1 MNINENTRWFCAD
14 LEANGLLEKEGD
26 KEAATRIW
34 CLSFC
39 DVKDKIIK
47 SVTDIKII
55 KKFFEQENAAVIM
68 HYGVMYDIPL
78 IEKLLNFKVKIQIID
93 TLPLSQ
99 TLFPQRADHNLENWG
114 NTLGIVKLPIIEWND
129 EKLLPQYVLR
139 CESDIKIQVG
149 LWEQII
155 WMLDNLYTTEEDK
168 WKYVFYTT
176 WMFQCVRK
184 QQELGLKLDI
194 PLVKETLIELED
206 LKLSKIELLSNVMP
220 KVPIKSK
227 KSYPKV
233 FKKANGELSENG
245 KKWVELIKENNL
257 PEGHISD
264 IEVITGYKTPNPNS
278 HDQLKDWLYT
288 MGWIP
293 ANIKHVRD
301 KKKNEVRKIPQLKSK
316 IDDGELCESVIKL
329 IEKQPELE
337 ELNGYFKISHRIGV
351 LKGLLRD
358 VKQNGKIYQG
368 CSSFTN
374 TLRWQHS
381 VLVNLISVDKQYSKG
396 IRESLIASD
405 DKHILI
411 GADIT
416 SLEDSCKQHFI
427 FPLDPDYVREQMSE
441 GYDPH
446 LSVAQFAGMLTA
458 EQVENHKKGI
468 ENHKVIRSKA
478 KQVNFSCVYGVAKKT
493 LSINLG
499 CSEKEAQTFIDAY
512 WKRNWA
518 VKEISETFKT
528 KQIGTQSWIQS
539 PISGFWLS
547 LRAEKDRFSS
557 VNQNAG
563 VTVFNLW
570 VKNMQELGVN
580 VYLQMHD
587 EIVTEVLKE
596 DEQKTKDLI
605 QKAMDMVNEEL
616 KLNVTIKC
624 SIASGVNYGNI
635 H

>member
-1 MNINENTRWFCAD
+1 MIIDENTRIYCAD
-14 LEANGLLEKEGD
+14 LEANGLLLKEGD
-26 KEAATRIW
+26 KEAATRVW

-39 DVKDKIIK
+39 DEKDEVIK
-47 SVTDIKII
+47 SVTDVNII
-55 KKFFEQENAAVIM
+55 RKFFEQENTIAVM

-78 IEKLLNFKVKIQIID
+78 LEKLLNFKVKIQIID

-99 TLFPQRADHNLENWG
+99 TLFPQRQDHNLENWG
-114 NTLGIVKLPIIEWND
+114 KTLGIEKLPIINWND
-129 EKLLPQYVLR
+129 EKLLSQYILR
-139 CESDIKIQVG
+139 CESDIRIQIA
-149 LWEQII
+149 LWKQIKG
-155 WMLDNLYTTEEDK
+155 MLNSLYDNNEDK
-168 WKYVFYTT
+168 WRYCEYLT
-176 WMFQCVRK
+176 WMLQCVRN

-194 PLVKETLIELED
+194 PIVKETLMELED
-206 LKLSKIELLSNVMP
+206 LKINKIENLTKVMP
-220 KVPIKSK
+220 QVPIKTK

-233 FKKANGELSENG
+233 FRKANGELSANG
-245 KKWVELIKENNL
+245 QKWLLLLQELGL
-257 PEGHISD
+257 PDTYIAD
-264 IEVITGYKTPNPNS
+264 IEVITGYNLPNPNS
-278 HDQLKDWLYT
+278 HDQLKNWIYT
-288 MGWIP
+288 LGWIP
-293 ANIKHVRD
+293 MNIKHVRN
-301 KKKNEVRKIPQLKSK
+301 KVKNEVKKVPQLKSK

-358 VKQNGKIYQG
+358 VKENGKIYQG
-368 CSSFTN
+368 CTSFTN

-405 DKHILI
+405 DNHILI

-427 FPLDPDYVREQMSE
+427 YPLDPEYVKEQMSE

-446 LSVAQFAGMLTA
+446 LSVAEFAGMLTK

-468 ENHKVIRSKA
+468 ENHKIIRSRA

-499 CSEKEAQTFIDAY
+499 CSEREAQIFIDAY
-512 WKRNWA
+512 WRRNWA
-518 VKEISETFKT
+518 VKEIAETFKT
-528 KQIGTQSWIQS
+528 KDIGGQTFIQS

-547 LRAEKDRFSS
+547 LRAIKDKFSS

-570 VKNMQELGVN
+570 VKNMQKLGVN
-580 VYLQMHD
+580 VYMQMHD
-587 EIVTEVLKE
+587 EIVTEVLKKN
-596 DEQKTKDLI
+596 EQKTKELI
-605 QKAMDMVNEEL
+605 QQAMDMVNEEL
-616 KLNVTIKC
+616 KLNVPIKC
-624 SIASGVNYGNI
+624 QIGSGLKYSEI